1 MDCEQTIIS
10 YDVQFVVL
18 ENMLLGSGYLPF
30 PYTKKSRELV
40 GEWMGGLVIK
50 TVGPLTATS
59 NSLPL

>member
-18 ENMLLGSGYLPF
+18 ENMLLGNF
-30 PYTKKSRELV
+30 PYTIKSRELV
-40 GEWMGGLVIK
+40 GEWMGGLFIK

-59 NSLPL
+59 KSLPL

>member
-18 ENMLLGSGYLPF
+18 ENMLLGTSFSLHNKVQGIG
-30 PYTKKSRELV
+30 R
-40 GEWMGGLVIK
+40 WMDGGLFIK

>member
-18 ENMLLGSGYLPF
+18 ENMLLVPSFSLHNKVQGIG
-30 PYTKKSRELV
+30 R
-40 GEWMGGLVIK
+40 WMDGGLVIK